1 MKKTGL
7 FKIIMFV
14 LLGIVLVTWIVPA
27 SYFNAGELSELGMY
41 RIGFFDFFQLLMGSY
56 EFSYFLQILI
66 LLVSVGALYGVLGKT
81 GKYRALIDKIASKF
95 KGKEFIFVVV
105 IAFVIAALTS
115 VFDYGLTLFIF
126 IPAIISIILAMG
138 YDKITAFLSTFGAM
152 LVGTIG
158 STLGYN
164 TVGAINEQLSI
175 TSLSTG
181 IYYKIGL
188 FVFALAALL
197 FFLSK
202 AKCTVAKKASN
213 KVDSLVEDAKSDDL
227 FIGEK
232 ISNKY
237 SVVPIIVIFS
247 ILFVLVVLGCTNWI
261 DTFGVNAFTSLNT
274 AITGFTIKDFTI
286 FAYLL
291 GTISELGKWYYA
303 EMAVMCLIASLL
315 IGVFYRIKLSDWC
328 WRPREK

>member
-164 TVGAINEQLSI
+164 TVGAIN
-175 TSLSTG
+175 
-181 IYYKIGL
+181 
-188 FVFALAALL
+188 
-197 FFLSK
+197 
-202 AKCTVAKKASN
+202 
-213 KVDSLVEDAKSDDL
+213 
-227 FIGEK
+227 
-232 ISNKY
+232 
-237 SVVPIIVIFS
+237 
-247 ILFVLVVLGCTNWI
+247 
-261 DTFGVNAFTSLNT
+261 
-274 AITGFTIKDFTI
+274 
-286 FAYLL
+286 
-291 GTISELGKWYYA
+291 
-303 EMAVMCLIASLL
+303 
-315 IGVFYRIKLSDWC
+315 
-328 WRPREK
+328 